1 MDFNTK
7 LKEQR
12 KKHKLSQEKLADQL
26 HIARQSVSK
35 WERGEGYPSIGVLL
49 RLSELF
55 DVPVDDLLKGD
66 EYLRD
71 KIIRD
76 SENLKYPRLKSF
88 FEWVFMTGLVVL
100 LIKIIVGALAY
111 FDVVDWQG
119 TILRGWL
126 AGIIP
131 IALMLIGGATAEELG
146 KIKQK

>member
-1 MDFNTK
+1 M
-7 LKEQR
+7 
-12 KKHKLSQEKLADQL
+12 
-26 HIARQSVSK
+26 
-35 WERGEGYPSIGVLL
+35 
-49 RLSELF
+49 
-55 DVPVDDLLKGD
+55 PVDDLLKGD

-76 SENLKYPRLKSF
+76 GENLKYPRLKSF

-119 TILRGWL
+119 TILRGWP